1 MKTNLN
7 ALRLNE
13 SFFQGRVVAQN
24 FFLNAEHQSST
35 YGYVLSPRLG
45 SMHRCLLF
53 SKAATLLVLP
63 SMMEFNKPARIE
75 PRPTV
80 KRRTVRKS
88 SLIDGGRGETISFG
102 WNDCRR
108 LARRRYC
115 LGPSIRC
122 GAVVPAR
129 QLSKYYN
136 LRAGHSVEAKKIVPP
151 NPVLSLCRLVT
162 CNLSRQPSS
171 TDLVSAL

>member
-1 MKTNLN
+1 MKRSIEDKKILLH
-7 ALRLNE
+7 AK
-13 SFFQGRVVAQN
+13 
-24 FFLNAEHQSST
+24 HQSST
-35 YGYVLSPRLG
+35 YGCPLSPRLG
-45 SMHRCLLF
+45 SMHRWLRC
-53 SKAATLLVLP
+53 SKSATLLVLP
-63 SMMEFNKPARIE
+63 LMLEFNKPARIE

>member
-1 MKTNLN
+1 M
-7 ALRLNE
+7 
-13 SFFQGRVVAQN
+13 
-24 FFLNAEHQSST
+24 
-35 YGYVLSPRLG
+35 LSPRLG

-53 SKAATLLVLP
+53 SKSARLLILP
-63 SMMEFNKPARIE
+63 LMLESNKSARTE

-80 KRRTVRKS
+80 RSRTIQKPSR
-88 SLIDGGRGETISFG
+88 IDGGRGETISFG

-108 LARRRYC
+108 LARRRHL

-162 CNLSRQPSS
+162 CNLSCQPPS
-171 TDLVSAL
+171 TCLVSSL

>member
-1 MKTNLN
+1 MKTDLN

-13 SFFQGRVVAQN
+13 SLFQGRLVAQK

-53 SKAATLLVLP
+53 SKSARLLILP
-63 SMMEFNKPARIE
+63 LMLESNQSARTE

-80 KRRTVRKS
+80 RSRTIQKPSR
-88 SLIDGGRGETISFG
+88 IDGGRGETISFG

-129 QLSKYYN
+129 KLNPYFLSWRDIYY
-136 LRAGHSVEAKKIVPP
+136 GPP
-151 NPVLSLCRLVT
+151 RSEPIGRS
-162 CNLSRQPSS
+162 
-171 TDLVSAL
+171 